1 VKARTYRKHVANKL
15 KESVESIPALT
26 ADMAYSNNSAAG
38 KAVDAIIT
46 DLPGLVAVA
55 VVDITSGMALASHS
69 NSPSINP
76 ETAAAYNTE
85 VVRQKQKAMTALK
98 LQDETIEDILITL
111 TNQLH
116 LLKLNSEGN
125 KFIYLVVN
133 SREVNLA
140 IAREVLRA
148 HVEEIN

>member
-1 VKARTYRKHVANKL
+1 
-15 KESVESIPALT
+15 
-26 ADMAYSNNSAAG
+26 MAYSTNTAAG
-38 KAVDAIIT
+38 KVVQDVLN

-55 VVDITSGMALASHS
+55 VVDVTSGMALASHS

-98 LQDETIEDILITL
+98 LQNETIEDILITL

-116 LLKLNSEGN
+116 LLKLTPNGN

-133 SREVNLA
+133 SRETNLA

-148 HVEEIN
+148 TADQLN